1 MARTSMFQT
10 EVQESLVIPAA
21 GRDVFATLMEWARY
35 PEWNPYITR
44 LDGQA
49 QVGAPIQVYFSMGFG
64 PRLPL
69 SCRVAQTDPGKQV
82 LAWDY
87 KAMFGWL
94 YSARHSFVIEDLK
107 AGQCRIVQTE
117 KIQGLAACGLFSLF
131 HRLLGQR
138 FQVMHQAL
146 YEQIQRTAA

>member
-1 MARTSMFQT
+1 MAQTSMFQT
-10 EVQESLVIPAA
+10 EVQESFIIPAA
-21 GRDVFATLMEWARY
+21 GREVFATLMQWARY

-44 LDGQA
+44 IEGQA
-49 QVGAPIQVYFSMGFG
+49 QVGAPIQVYFFMGLG

-69 SCRVAQTDPGKQV
+69 SCRVAQTDHENQV

-87 KAMFGWL
+87 KATLSWL

-107 AGQCRIVQTE
+107 PGQCRIVQTE
-117 KIQGLAACGLFSLF
+117 KIHGLAACRLLGWF

-138 FQVMHQAL
+138 FQAMHEAL
-146 YEQIQRTAA
+146 RDQVQRSAA